1 MAQNMTL
8 ASPVALRTADRAD
21 TAADAV
27 NAAQAM
33 PSAQPAADV
42 RITGLGTAVPPHVL
56 EQDVVEVIAG
66 RILGPRFPDFQR
78 LARTF
83 TSSGV
88 KTRYSVC
95 PLEWFQSS
103 QDWPERTARY
113 LEGATA
119 LFVESANKALAEAGL
134 QAADVD
140 AVVTVSST
148 GIATPTLEARAFGI
162 MGFRHDILRV
172 PVFGLG
178 CAGGVSGLAIAQRL
192 AAATPDSTVLL
203 VCVETCTLAFRDDQ
217 LRKADIIA
225 TVLFGDGAAAAVL
238 SNRSSHP
245 QAMNGEGSTA
255 RGPRLGAGVQ
265 HIWTDS
271 LNIMGWDVD
280 PTGFGV
286 IFDRSIP
293 PFVTSEF
300 AGAVDFCLE
309 RMELTRDDITRYV
322 CHPGGIKVLESIEE
336 TMGLESGSLDHERD
350 VIRDFGNMSA
360 PTVLFVLD
368 RFRQTGPTGRVLLT
382 GLGPGFTASMIPL
395 SFDV

>member
-1 MAQNMTL
+1 M
-8 ASPVALRTADRAD
+8 ALRTGS
-21 TAADAV
+21 TAAEAAAAPLAAPFPAPLDA
-27 NAAQAM
+27 
-33 PSAQPAADV
+33 PLADV
-42 RITGLGTAVPPHVL
+42 RLAGLGTAVPPHVL

-95 PLEWFQSS
+95 PLEWFQTS

-119 LFVESANKALAEAGL
+119 LFVEAATNALAEAGL
-134 QAADVD
+134 AAADVD
-140 AVVTVSST
+140 VVVTVSST
-148 GIATPTLEARAFGI
+148 GIATPTLEARAFGT

-192 AAATPDSTVLL
+192 AAASPGSTVLL

-238 SNRSSHP
+238 SSHMP
-245 QAMNGEGSTA
+245 GGPVNGTNGGNGTTGA
-255 RGPRLGAGVQ
+255 PRLGAGVQ

-293 PFVTSEF
+293 PFVTGEF

-309 RMELTRDDITRYV
+309 RMDLTREDITRYV
-322 CHPGGIKVLESIEE
+322 CHPGGIKVLEAIEA
-336 TMGLESGSLDHERD
+336 TMGLEAGALDHERG
-350 VIRDFGNMSA
+350 VIEDFGNMSA

-368 RFRQTGPTGRVLLT
+368 RFRRTGPRGRVLLT

-395 SFDV
+395 SFDG